1 MSLLP
6 FMVCFT
12 GLFLFVNFSSHFVF
26 GLELLAGTQMYRRF
40 SSYAFEACLDE
51 NVSPDVIYSA
61 VMSEGV
67 GAAIPT
73 TASVNALMDLSMM
86 AQKKSSALLMKTG
99 WSQTIRPFDLP
110 YGMDVVLGDVCG
122 GSSSTSMVT
131 AFVFVFVSSFL
142 KPSSIF

>member
-1 MSLLP
+1 
-6 FMVCFT
+6 
-12 GLFLFVNFSSHFVF
+12 
-26 GLELLAGTQMYRRF
+26 MYRRF

-51 NVSPDVIYSA
+51 NVSPEVIYSA

-122 GSSSTSMVT
+122 GSSSTSMVH
-131 AFVFVFVSSFL
+131 SFCFR
-142 KPSSIF
+142 S